1 MMPCSKGAKR
11 GSLTLATTTRRRLSR
26 ECHTGSCGTAVSED
40 LLEIA
45 EHLARRDPTRP
56 REVSLRRAI
65 SSAYYAVFHALA
77 LLCADQLVGWRRPWQ
92 VFTPIYR
99 SLEHGTAKRLLEKNS
114 AAKIFGSEVAEI
126 GERFGLLQ
134 QWRHTADYHPEPLE
148 LGQVETLELIELARR
163 AVEALTALPNETKLL
178 LAVHLIARH
187 R

>member
-1 MMPCSKGAKR
+1 MMPFSKGAKR
-11 GSLTLATTTRRRLSR
+11 GSLTLATTTRTTTFQRMSHRKLRHCR
-26 ECHTGSCGTAVSED
+26 ERGSAGN
-40 LLEIA
+40 
-45 EHLARRDPTRP
+45 
-56 REVSLRRAI
+56 RRA
-65 SSAYYAVFHALA
+65 SGPRSDQAERGFVAARYQLAYCAVFHALA
-77 LLCADQLVGWRRPWQ
+77 LLRADQLVGWRRPWQ

-114 AAKIFGSEVAEI
+114 AAKTFGSEVAEI

-148 LGQVETLELIELARR
+148 LGRVETLELIELARR